1 MALGMAN
8 QYLNKQQGHGGHGHG
23 SHGHGSQGHNVMG
36 QVAGMVGGKK
46 GMALGMVNQ
55 FMGGN
60 NQHKGHGSGGGGG
73 MQSAMMGAM
82 AKQLSKK
89 F

>member
-1 MALGMAN
+1 
-8 QYLNKQQGHGGHGHG
+8 
-23 SHGHGSQGHNVMG
+23 MG